1 MARLSAGSGFMFS
14 KVGEVMLVAVG
25 GASSDADRGDLAV
38 VADETG
44 LRIVLTDGK
53 GAKVAPMGWAA

>member
-1 MARLSAGSGFMFS
+1 MFS
-14 KVGEVMLVAVG
+14 KMGEVMLVAVG
-25 GASSDADRGDLAV
+25 GASGDADRGDLAV